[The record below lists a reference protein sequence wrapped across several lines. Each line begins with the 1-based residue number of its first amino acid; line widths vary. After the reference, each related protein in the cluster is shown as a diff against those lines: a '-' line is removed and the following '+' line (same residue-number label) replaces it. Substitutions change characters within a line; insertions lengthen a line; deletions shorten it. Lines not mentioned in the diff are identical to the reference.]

1 MNAQAAV
8 ICLNPKTA
16 GPDGAPY
23 LVTNTSTV
31 QGAVGYLWSEKRRNR
46 GDSGACPGPH
56 VIHRHTTDTWYDVA
70 FGDSK
75 TEYKLVP
82 RPAPPGTGEPGEHGD
97 RLVQVD

>member
-8 ICLNPKTA
+8 ICLNPKAA

-31 QGAVGYLWSEKRRNR
+31 QEAVGYLWGEKRRNR
-46 GDSGACPGPH
+46 GDSGACPAC
-56 VIHRHTTDTWYDVA
+56 VDAHRRDGA
-70 FGDSK
+70 
-75 TEYKLVP
+75 
-82 RPAPPGTGEPGEHGD
+82 GEPGEPGD